1 MAQQATTYRINRLA
15 KDLNLKS
22 KDIIDLLAENGIEG
36 KTHMA
41 ILEPAEFN
49 LFMELVTSQNQ
60 ISNLDEYVKGEAKII
75 PKKATKEKDK
85 EKDKETSS
93 AKSEKEK
100 EKEKTKAKENAE
112 KAEKV
117 EKTEKTEK
125 AEKNA
130 EVDVKTEEKTSKVE
144 AKISVSDKDKAN
156 DDKDDKAV
164 KEVKVKEAKTEKDVK
179 ATESSDKTA
188 NEPKKSENTEKAEK
202 AEKTEKVEKAEKK
215 EEIKAE
221 KAEGAVEKNDST
233 TDVKP
238 MVKTE
243 VKETERISD
252 NRNDR
257 SGNDRNGGDR
267 NVADR
272 NVTERGVADRNVAER
287 NGKNRPQNNQ
297 NRSQNNQQRGA
308 NQQRNDSSRGGE
320 RQNNAQRP
328 QRSEQKP
335 QQQQQKNPTVQTQGR
350 GQVEAPKKNRGP
362 WQPAE
367 GASTQPKT
375 QKPAAVQQ
383 GEARRRTG
391 NTRIVDT
398 RSSEVDLS
406 KYDEK
411 LNSYVSDK
419 DDHIV
424 SKQKL
429 KKKNNQAISAKDR
442 DKEKRA
448 IEKLRKEE
456 IERQRRQQLTV
467 QIPDEITVGELANRL
482 KITSSEVIKKLMLN
496 GVMATVN
503 QTIDFDTAFIITEE
517 LGAKA
522 EREVVVTIED
532 QLFEEVED
540 SEEDLVERSPVVC
553 VMGHVDHGKTSLLDA
568 IRHTRVTSG
577 EAGGI
582 TQHIGAYRVDVNGKY
597 ITFLDTPGHEAFTAM
612 RLRGAQATD
621 IAIIVVAA
629 DDGIMPQT
637 VEAINHAKA
646 AGVEIIVAI
655 NKMDK
660 PTANPDQ
667 VKQELTKYD
676 LVPEEW
682 GGDIMCVP
690 VSAMT
695 GMGIDDLLEN
705 VLLIAEV
712 QEYKANPNRRASG
725 LVIEAKLD
733 KGRGP
738 VATMLVQNGTLHT
751 GDIVIAGTSVGR
763 VRAMTDENGRRLK
776 SAGPSVPVEI
786 TGLAEV
792 PSAGDEFNAV
802 EDERMAR
809 DLAEQRRTKEKEEVF
824 RANARAK
831 LDDMFAQIESGIKDF
846 NIIVKAD
853 VKGSAEA
860 VKASLQKITNE
871 EVRICII
878 HSAVGGIIES
888 DVQLAAASNAIIVGF
903 NVRPDKSAIDMAERM
918 GVEIRT
924 YRVIYECIEE
934 INAAMKGMLAPKY
947 REELLGHAQVR
958 QTIHVPNVGTIAG
971 SYVQDGKIARNAQI
985 RIVRDGF
992 VIFEDKIS
1000 SLRHFKEDR
1009 REMAQGYE
1017 CGIGLERF
1025 NDIKEGDILECFQM
1039 VEIER

>member
-1 MAQQATTYRINRLA
+1 MAQATTYRINRLA
-15 KDLNLKS
+15 KEFNLKS
-22 KDIIDLLAENGIEG
+22 KDIIDLLAQNGLEG
-36 KTHMA
+36 RTHMA
-41 ILEPAEFN
+41 ILEPSEFN
-49 LFMELVTSQNQ
+49 LFIELMTSQNQ
-60 ISNLDEYVKGEAKII
+60 ITNLDAYVKGEAVI
-75 PKKATKEKDK
+75 PKKV
-85 EKDKETSS
+85 
-93 AKSEKEK
+93 
-100 EKEKTKAKENAE
+100 AKE
-112 KAEKV
+112 
-117 EKTEKTEK
+117 
-125 AEKNA
+125 
-130 EVDVKTEEKTSKVE
+130 
-144 AKISVSDKDKAN
+144 
-156 DDKDDKAV
+156 KAV
-164 KEVKVKEAKTEKDVK
+164 KEEVAPVKET
-179 ATESSDKTA
+179 
-188 NEPKKSENTEKAEK
+188 P
-202 AEKTEKVEKAEKK
+202 
-215 EEIKAE
+215 
-221 KAEGAVEKNDST
+221 
-233 TDVKP
+233 
-238 MVKTE
+238 VKTE
-243 VKETERISD
+243 TPVKEEAPVKETKPETKRENAPEQKKDAPRQQEAPKTETPKTETPKSETLKSETSKTEASKTEAPKTEAPKTEAPVRTQPREDRPTRQQGDRPRDGQRPERPQQSD
-252 NRNDR
+252 RPRDGQRPDGKRPDGRGQQGERPRDGQRPADRQPRQDGRGQNDR
-257 SGNDRNGGDR
+257 P
-267 NVADR
+267 A
-272 NVTERGVADRNVAER
+272 
-287 NGKNRPQNNQ
+287 RPEQP
-297 NRSQNNQQRGA
+297 RQQT
-308 NQQRNDSSRGGE
+308 Q
-320 RQNNAQRP
+320 
-328 QRSEQKP
+328 QKP
-335 QQQQQKNPTVQTQGR
+335 VQGNVQGR

-362 WQPAE
+362 WEPTA
-367 GASTQPKT
+367 GANQPKT
-375 QKPAAVQQ
+375 KKPEAQ
-383 GEARRRTG
+383 GEVRQRTG

-398 RSSEVDLS
+398 RSSSVDLS

-411 LNSYVSDK
+411 LNSYVSDR
-419 DDHIV
+419 DDHLV

-429 KKKNNQAISAKDR
+429 KKQNNKSVSSKDR
-442 DKEKRA
+442 DKERRA
-448 IEKLRKEE
+448 MEKLRKEE
-456 IERQRRQQLTV
+456 IERQRRQQLV
-467 QIPDEITVGELANRL
+467 IRIPDEITVGELANRL
-482 KITSSEVIKKLMLN
+482 KITASEVIKKLMMN
-496 GVMATVN
+496 GIMATVN
-503 QTIDFDTAFIITEE
+503 EVIDFETAFLITEE
-517 LGAKA
+517 LGVKA
-522 EREVVVTIED
+522 EHEVVVTIED
-532 QLFEEVED
+532 QLFESAED
-540 SEEDLVERSPVVC
+540 ADTDLVERSPVVC

-568 IRHTRVTSG
+568 IRHTRVTAR

-582 TQHIGAYRVDVNGKY
+582 TQHIGAYRVDVDGKY

-612 RLRGAQATD
+612 RLRGAQSTD

-682 GGDIMCVP
+682 GGDIICVP

-695 GMGIDDLLEN
+695 KMGIDDLLEN
-705 VLLIAEV
+705 VLLIAEM

-738 VATMLVQNGTLHT
+738 VATMLVQNGTLRT

-763 VRAMTDENGRRLK
+763 VRAMTDENGRQLK
-776 SAGPSVPVEI
+776 TAGPSVPVEI

-809 DLAEQRRTKEKEEVF
+809 ELADQRREKEKEEIF
-824 RANARAK
+824 RANARAN
-831 LDDMFAQIESGIKDF
+831 LNDMFAQIESGVKDF

-871 EVRICII
+871 EVRIQII

-918 GVEIRT
+918 NVEIRT

-934 INAAMKGMLAPKY
+934 IEAAMKGMLAPKY

-1009 REMAQGYE
+1009 REMAQGFE

-1025 NDIKEGDILECFQM
+1025 NDIKEGDIFECFQM